1 MFLPNDM
8 QDSPEDEKPDDII
21 DEHTEF
27 PDDVDVIDDAPG
39 DEDSKDE
46 FVDAD
51 VPNVVV

>member
-1 MFLPNDM
+1 M